1 MFRSLKHYNLRL
13 FLAGQLCSL
22 IGTWMQIVAGS
33 WLIYRLTNSAFLLGA
48 FAFAMNFPALIFSPL
63 AGVAADR
70 FDRRSLLVLVNTLSM
85 VQAFI
90 LWVLVFT
97 NTVQVWHVMALSVI
111 SGILMAYELPIRQS
125 FISKMIDDPKDLPNA
140 VALNSSVFNGSR
152 LIGPAIAGLTISF
165 FGEGI
170 CFLLNALSFL
180 PVIVA
185 LCLMRLSYVKAP
197 RVMSSRG
204 SLIEGF
210 RYVYHSMPI
219 RLLLVMV
226 SVLSMLSGAF
236 HALAPVFAKEVFG
249 GGPKTLGLLL
259 SCSGAGAF
267 LGALYLAGRRT
278 VIGLGRVVAVAT
290 TGTAISLMLFAVISD
305 IRLAVVAVFLSGLA
319 MIMSIGGMNV
329 IIQTLVDE
337 EKRGRVMSLYG
348 IALVGISPIGS
359 LAAGAIASHAGVST
373 ALLAVAVCALLASL
387 IFWSRL
393 PRFRAHVRPIYAA
406 KGIVPE
412 IG

>member
-1 MFRSLKHYNLRL
+1 MFRSLRNYNLRL
-13 FLAGQLCSL
+13 FLAGQLFSL

-33 WLIYRLTNSAFLLGA
+33 WLIYRLTNSPFLLGA

-70 FDRRSLLVLVNTLSM
+70 FDRRSLLVLVNVLSM

-90 LWVLVFT
+90 LWVLVYT
-97 NTVQVWHVMALSVI
+97 NTVQVWHVMTLSVLL
-111 SGILMAYELPIRQS
+111 GILSAYELPIRQS

-152 LIGPAIAGLTISF
+152 LIGPAIAGVTIAI

-180 PVIVA
+180 PVIAA
-185 LCLMRLSYVKAP
+185 LCLMRLSYVKAE
-197 RVMSSRG
+197 RLMSSKH
-204 SLIEGF
+204 SLLEGF
-210 RYVYHSMPI
+210 RYVYHSVPI

-236 HALAPVFAKEVFG
+236 HALAPIFAKDVFG
-249 GGPKTLGLLL
+249 GGPKTLGILL

-267 LGALYLAGRRT
+267 LGAIYLAGRST
-278 VIGLGRVVAVAT
+278 VIGLGRVVAVAAA
-290 TGTAISLMLFAVISD
+290 GTAVSLMLFSVLLD
-305 IRLAVVAVFLSGLA
+305 IRLAIVAVFLSGLG

-359 LAAGAIASHAGVST
+359 ITAGLIATHAGVST
-373 ALLAVAVCALLASL
+373 ALMVAGVFAFIASA
-387 IFWSRL
+387 IFWFRL
-393 PRFRAHVRPIYAA
+393 PHFRSFVRPIYAA
-406 KGIVPE
+406 KGIIPE
-412 IG
+412 T

>member
-33 WLIYRLTNSAFLLGA
+33 WLVYRLTNSPFLLGA
-48 FAFAMNFPALIFSPL
+48 FAFAMNFPALVFSPL

-70 FDRRSLLVLVNTLSM
+70 FDRRSLLVLINTLSM

-97 NTVQVWHVMALSVI
+97 NMVQVWHIMALSVV
-111 SGILMAYELPIRQS
+111 SGILTAYEMPIRQS
-125 FISKMIDDPKDLPNA
+125 FISKMIDDPKDLANA

-152 LIGPAIAGLTISF
+152 LIGPAIAGMTIAV
-165 FGEGI
+165 FGEGV
-170 CFLLNALSFL
+170 CFLFNALSFL
-180 PVIVA
+180 PVIAA
-185 LCLMRLSYVKAP
+185 LCLMRLSYVKP
-197 RVMSSRG
+197 ERLMSSKG
-204 SLIEGF
+204 SLVEGF

-236 HALAPVFAKEVFG
+236 HSLAPIFAKEVFG

-259 SCSGAGAF
+259 SFSGAGAF

-278 VIGLGRVVAVAT
+278 VIGLGRVTAVAA
-290 TGTAISLMLFAVISD
+290 GGAAVSLMLFAVIRD
-305 IRLAVVAVFLSGLA
+305 IHWAVVAVFLSGLG

-329 IIQTLVDE
+329 IIQTLVEE

-348 IALVGISPIGS
+348 IALVGIAPFGS
-359 LAAGAIASHAGVST
+359 LAAGAIASHSGVSA
-373 ALLAVAVCALLASL
+373 ALMSVGIFALIA
-387 IFWSRL
+387 
-393 PRFRAHVRPIYAA
+393 
-406 KGIVPE
+406 G
-412 IG
+412 G

>member
-13 FLAGQLCSL
+13 FLAGQLFSL

-48 FAFAMNFPALIFSPL
+48 FAFALNFPALIFSPL

-97 NTVQVWHVMALSVI
+97 HTVQVWHLMALSVVL
-111 SGILMAYELPIRQS
+111 GILSAYELPIRQS

-152 LIGPAIAGLTISF
+152 LIGPALAGLTIAV

-180 PVIVA
+180 PVIAA
-185 LCLMRLSYVKAP
+185 LCLMRLSYVKAG
-197 RVMSSRG
+197 RSLSARSS
-204 SLIEGF
+204 LVEGF

-219 RLLLVMV
+219 RLLLIMV

-236 HALAPVFAKEVFG
+236 HALAPIFAKEVFG
-249 GGPKTLGLLL
+249 GGPRTLGLLL
-259 SCSGAGAF
+259 SCSG
-267 LGALYLAGRRT
+267 LGALLGAMYLAGRST
-278 VIGLGRVVAVAT
+278 VIGLGRVAAVASA
-290 TGTAISLMLFAVISD
+290 GTAVSFMLFAVILD
-305 IRLAVVAVFLSGLA
+305 IRLAAVAVFLSGLT

-329 IIQTLVDE
+329 IIQTLVE
-337 EKRGRVMSLYG
+337 EGKRGRVMSLYG
-348 IALVGISPIGS
+348 IALVGMSPFGS
-359 LAAGAIASHAGVST
+359 LTAGFIASRAGVST
-373 ALLAVAVCALLASL
+373 ALFFAGVFALTASVL
-387 IFWSRL
+387 FWFRL
-393 PRFRAHVRPIYAA
+393 PRFRSFVRPIYAA
-406 KGIVPE
+406 KGIFPE
-412 IG
+412 A